1 MNTPEPKDG
10 RALWGQVRS
19 ITSWGALL
27 AFVSLF
33 AADITANASNP
44 AGWYMPIPQ
53 NLNLPTNT
61 TLEMAVVWRQ
71 GSLIAV
77 IVLII
82 VSLPRW
88 QSLVALALTI
98 GYIAYIFIM
107 FD

>member
-1 MNTPEPKDG
+1 MTSLEPKDS
-10 RALWGQVRS
+10 RALWRQVRT
-19 ITSWGALL
+19 ITAWGALL
-27 AFVSLF
+27 ALVSLF
-33 AADITANASNP
+33 AADTTANAFNP

-53 NLNLPTNT
+53 NLNLPTNAT
-61 TLEMAVVWRQ
+61 FEMAVAWRT
-71 GSLIAV
+71 GSFIAV

-98 GYIAYIFIM
+98 GYVGYIFLM

>member
-1 MNTPEPKDG
+1 MTSPERKDS
-10 RALWGQVRS
+10 RALWRQVRT
-19 ITSWGALL
+19 ITAWAALL
-27 AFVSLF
+27 ALVSLF
-33 AADITANASNP
+33 AADITANAFNP

-61 TLEMAVVWRQ
+61 TFEMAVVWRQ

-98 GYIAYIFIM
+98 GYIAFIFLM